1 MDAHPELNGKC
12 LATLPSLPV
21 QGISGI
27 LAGHGS
33 SLPPLFP
40 GPLLVPLRWSG
51 EWGFNGK
58 TGWVGEKVWDV
69 EYLIGVWGDGEW
81 NMKCKK
87 LIKNN
92 VIRKL
97 RFPKPAFL
105 VLC

>member
-40 GPLLVPLRWSG
+40 GPLLVPIRWCG
-51 EWGFNGK
+51 GWGFNMKSGC
-58 TGWVGEKVWDV
+58 VGEKVWDV
-69 EYLIGVWGDGEW
+69 EYSVGVWGDGEW
-81 NMKCKK
+81 NMKGKK
-87 LIKNN
+87 E
-92 VIRKL
+92 
-97 RFPKPAFL
+97 
-105 VLC
+105 